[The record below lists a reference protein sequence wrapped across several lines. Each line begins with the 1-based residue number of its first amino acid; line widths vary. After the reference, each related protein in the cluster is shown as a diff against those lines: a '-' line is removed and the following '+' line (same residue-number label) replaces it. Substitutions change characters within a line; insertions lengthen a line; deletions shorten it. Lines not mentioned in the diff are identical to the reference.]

1 MRGPRVF
8 TIPPSV
14 DFLPTFARALLDGDI
29 VAGLSRESDP
39 LAFGRATIYVPTR
52 RSRGALVEAL
62 RHAIGKPAAI
72 LPRILPLGA
81 MEASEAPYF
90 DESAADAPAPDLPRA
105 IPDVERRLLLA
116 DLVLK
121 WAEGV
126 KHAIVSID
134 EHGRRSHDRNET
146 LVVGTTPAD
155 AWSLAGDL
163 AGLIDELII
172 EDVPWKS
179 VTDAG
184 GGEFDKF
191 WRITTDFLD
200 VAISQWPQILE
211 ERGFV
216 DRAARQVAFA
226 EREIARLRAGAASG
240 PVIALGS
247 TGTNKATARL
257 LAAIAHH
264 PQGAVVLPGLDRDI
278 DDESWG
284 EIADARPDRAE
295 SGFGHPQAALKRLMP
310 VLGIARRDVI
320 ELGSPEPALAA
331 RTRLV
336 AEALRPADTTD
347 HWREFQA
354 SFRSSFAPAL
364 EGVAIIEAAHEGEEA
379 LALAIHMREALETRD
394 ATCALIT
401 PDRDLARRVGA
412 ELKRWNIEVD
422 DSGGEPLGRTSHGTF
437 ARLVLAAARDDD
449 RAALVALTNHPLA
462 SFGLPRADVARCA
475 ASLEIGVLRAGLPQ
489 MSDVAALLAAAKR
502 AAGDRHAHPAAKRI
516 SATQWRAIEGLLQRI
531 ADTLAPLRKQD
542 RRADLQWWIA
552 THRAV
557 LDAIRVKGDAT
568 GSEGEAALDD
578 LFDEFA
584 AAPSPKMRFD
594 LESYSAFFD
603 RITADRMLRGPA
615 STHPRLQILGLL
627 EARLLNAHIILIGGL
642 DETIWPPAAN
652 TDAFLNRPM
661 RQALGLTPPERRIGQ
676 TAHDFLMALGARDV
690 VISRALKRGGAP
702 TIPSRFLQRLD
713 ALAGEEIAVCRERGA
728 RLIKFARRIDAPA
741 AIRKNPRPAP
751 RPPIE
756 LRPQKLSVTR
766 IETLRRDPYS
776 IYAESILRLKPL
788 EPLNFEPGARERGT
802 HMHKALEEFTRAH
815 RIGALPRDS
824 RARLLALLREKLT
837 DFDHD
842 ADFQAF
848 DWPRIEKAVGFYLGY
863 ESERRPL
870 LQSILVEQR
879 GEITIALEDDSS
891 FTLSAEADRIEIARD
906 GCIRVVD
913 YKTGMPPGLDE
924 VRVGFA
930 PQLTLEA
937 AMIAEGAFSEIGAR
951 EVNEALY
958 LKLGGGD
965 GGKQIPLDWS
975 KKNIKFA
982 DVVARHRDELG
993 KLLNQFRSADT
1004 PYIPRPFPKYASKYS
1019 DYDHLARVKEWSA
1032 TGGAPGDEIV

>member
-1 MRGPRVF
+1 MRDPRVF
-8 TIPPSV
+8 TIPPGV
-14 DFLPTFARALLDGDI
+14 DFLGVFARALLDGEVVPG
-29 VAGLSRESDP
+29 VAGEGDP
-39 LAFGRATIYVPTR
+39 LALARATIYVPTR
-52 RSRGALVEAL
+52 RSRAALIAAL
-62 RHAIGKPAAI
+62 KDAIGRPAVI

-81 MEASEAPYF
+81 MEANEAPYF
-90 DESAADAPAPDLPRA
+90 DESADDAPAPDLPRA

-134 EHGRRSHDRNET
+134 EHGRRTHDHQET
-146 LVVGTTPAD
+146 LVVATTPAD

-172 EDVPWKS
+172 EDVAWKS

-184 GGEFDKF
+184 IGEFDQF

-200 VAISQWPQILE
+200 VAISTWPQVLA

-226 EREIARLRAGAASG
+226 EREIARLRGHGASG

-264 PQGAVVLPGLDRDI
+264 PQGAVVLPGLDREL
-278 DDESWG
+278 DEEAWA
-284 EIADARPDRAE
+284 EIADARPGRAE
-295 SGFGHPQAALKRLMP
+295 SGFGHPQGALKRLMP
-310 VLGIARRDVI
+310 VLGISRRDVE
-320 ELGSPEPALAA
+320 ELGAPAPALAA
-331 RTRLV
+331 RARLV

-354 SFRSSFAPAL
+354 SFRDSFADAL
-364 EGVAIIEAAHEGEEA
+364 DGVTIVEAAHEGEEA
-379 LALAIHMREALETRD
+379 LALAIRMREALETPD

-412 ELKRWNIEVD
+412 ELRRWNIHVD
-422 DSGGEPLGRTSHGTF
+422 DSGGEPLGRSAYGTF

-449 RAALVALTNHPLA
+449 RAALVALISHPLA
-462 SFGLPRADVARCA
+462 CFGLPRAEVTRCA
-475 ASLEIGVLRAGLPQ
+475 AALEIGVLRAGLPQ
-489 MSDVAALLAAAKR
+489 MSDVGALLAAAQR
-502 AAGDRHAHPAAKRI
+502 AANGRHAHPAARRI
-516 SATQWRAIEGLLQRI
+516 SAAQWRAIEDLMQRI
-531 ADTLAPLRKQD
+531 AKFVAPLRKQD
-542 RRADLQWWIA
+542 LHADLPWWIA

-557 LDAIRVKGDAT
+557 LDAIR
-568 GSEGEAALDD
+568 DD
-578 LFDEFA
+578 RVAPSQDEDSLHALFDEFA
-584 AAPSPKMRFD
+584 AAPAPKMCFD

-603 RITADRMLRGPA
+603 RIAQERMLRGPVSA
-615 STHPRLQILGLL
+615 HPRLQILGLL
-627 EARLLNAHIILIGGL
+627 EARLLGADVVLLGGL

-676 TAHDFLMALGARDV
+676 TAHDFTMAMGAREV

-713 ALAGEEIAVCRERGA
+713 ALAGDAINACRERGN
-728 RLIKFARRIDAPA
+728 RLVGLVRRIDAPA
-741 AIRKNPRPAP
+741 AIKKIPRPAP
-751 RPPIE
+751 KPPID
-756 LRPQKLSVTR
+756 LRPTKLSVTR
-766 IETLRRDPYS
+766 IETLRRDPYA
-776 IYAESILRLKPL
+776 IYAESILRLRAL

-815 RIGALPRDS
+815 CIGALPRD
-824 RARLLALLREKLT
+824 ARDRLIALLREKLA
-837 DFDHD
+837 DFDRD

-863 ESERRPL
+863 ESERRPV

-879 GEITIALEDDSS
+879 GEITIALDDGSR
-891 FTLSAEADRIEIARD
+891 FTLSAEADRIEIAQD
-906 GCIRVVD
+906 GRVRVVD
-913 YKTGMPPGLDE
+913 YKTGTPPGLDE

-937 AMIAEGAFSEIGAR
+937 AMIAEGAFPEIGAR
-951 EVNEALY
+951 EANQALY

-975 KKNIKFA
+975 KKKIKFA
-982 DVVARHRDELG
+982 DVVARHRTELVN
-993 KLLNQFRSADT
+993 LLNQFRSHDT

-1032 TGGAPGDEIV
+1032 TGGVAGEEIT

>member
-8 TIPPSV
+8 TIPPGV
-14 DFLPTFARALLDGDI
+14 EFFGVFARALLDGDI
-29 VAGLSRESDP
+29 VAGLSRDSDP

-52 RSRGALVEAL
+52 RSRGALVEVL

-81 MEASEAPYF
+81 MEASEAAYF

-126 KHAIVSID
+126 KHAIISID
-134 EHGRRSHDRNET
+134 EHGRRSHDHNET
-146 LVVGTTPAD
+146 LLVATTPAD
-155 AWSLAGDL
+155 AWALAGDL
-163 AGLIDELII
+163 ASLIDELII
-172 EDVPWKS
+172 EDVAWKN

-184 GGEFDKF
+184 SGEFDPF

-200 VAISQWPQILE
+200 VAISEWPHILG
-211 ERGFV
+211 ERGLV

-226 EREIARLRAGAASG
+226 EREIARLRGSAGQD

-257 LAAIAHH
+257 LAAIAHQ
-264 PQGAVVLPGLDRDI
+264 PQGAVVLPGLDRDM
-278 DDESWG
+278 DDESWA

-310 VLGIARRDVI
+310 VLGLGRSDVI

-331 RTRLV
+331 RMRLIG
-336 AEALRPADTTD
+336 EALRPADTTD
-347 HWREFQA
+347 HWRQFQA
-354 SFRSSFAPAL
+354 SFRSSFPPAL
-364 EGVAIIEAAHEGEEA
+364 EGVPIIEAAHEAEEA
-379 LALAIHMREALETRD
+379 LALAIRIREALETPG

-401 PDRDLARRVGA
+401 PDRDLARRVAA
-412 ELKRWNIEVD
+412 ELKRWNIEVE
-422 DSGGEPLGRTSHGTF
+422 DSGGEPLGRTTYGTF
-437 ARLVLAAARDDD
+437 ARLVLAAARDND
-449 RAALVALTNHPLA
+449 RASLVALINHPLA
-462 SFGLPRADVARCA
+462 GFGLPRDDVARCA

-489 MSDVAALLAAAKR
+489 MADVAALLAAAKR
-502 AAGDRHAHPAAKRI
+502 AASDRHAHPAARRI
-516 SATQWRAIEGLLQRI
+516 TPLQWSAIEGLLQRV
-531 ADTLAPLRKQD
+531 AQSLAPLRKQD
-542 RRADLQWWIA
+542 SRADLQWWVA

-557 LDAIRVKGDAT
+557 LDAIRVKADAT
-568 GSEGEAALDD
+568 GSEDEAALED

-603 RITADRMLRGPA
+603 RITAERMLRGAA

-627 EARLLNAHIILIGGL
+627 EARLLNADMVLIGGL

-676 TAHDFLMALGARDV
+676 TAHDFVMALGAREV

-702 TIPSRFLQRLD
+702 TIPSRFLQRLE
-713 ALAGEEIAVCRERGA
+713 ALAGGEIALCRERGA
-728 RLIKFARRIDAPA
+728 RLIDLARRIDSPA
-741 AIRKNPRPAP
+741 APKKIPRPVP

-766 IETLRRDPYS
+766 IEALRRDPYS
-776 IYAESILRLKPL
+776 IYAESVLRLKPL
-788 EPLNFEPGARERGT
+788 ERLNFEPGARERGT
-802 HMHKALEEFTRAH
+802 HIHKALEEFTRAH
-815 RIGALPRDS
+815 RVGALPRE
-824 RARLLALLREKLT
+824 AREKLLALLREKLT

-879 GEITIALEDDSS
+879 GEITIALDDGSS
-891 FTLSAEADRIEIARD
+891 FTLSAEADRIEIAQD
-906 GCIRVVD
+906 GCVRVID
-913 YKTGMPPGLDE
+913 YKTGTPPGLEE

-937 AMIAEGAFSEIGAR
+937 AMVAEGAFAEIGAR

-975 KKNIKFA
+975 KKKIKFA
-982 DVVARHRDELG
+982 DVVARHRDQFG
-993 KLLNQFRSADT
+993 KLLNQFRLATT
-1004 PYIPRPFPKYASKYS
+1004 PYIPRPFPKYALKFS

-1032 TGGAPGDEIV
+1032 TGGATDEIV

>member
-1 MRGPRVF
+1 MRGARVF
-8 TIPPSV
+8 TIPPGV
-14 DFLPTFARALLDGDI
+14 DLLATFARALLDGGI
-29 VAGLSRESDP
+29 VPGLSRDSDP
-39 LAFGRATIYVPTR
+39 LAFARATIYVPTR
-52 RSRGALVEAL
+52 RSRAALVEAL
-62 RHAIGKPAAI
+62 RRAIGGPAAI

-81 MEASEAPYF
+81 MEASEAPYLE
-90 DESAADAPAPDLPRA
+90 ESADDAAPDLPRA
-105 IPDVERRLLLA
+105 VGEVERRLLLA

-134 EHGRRSHDRNET
+134 EHGNRSHDHNET
-146 LVVGTTPAD
+146 LIVATTPAD

-172 EDVPWKS
+172 EDVAWKS

-184 GGEFDKF
+184 AGEFDPF

-200 VAISQWPQILE
+200 VAIKQWPQILG

-226 EREIARLRAGAASG
+226 EREIARLRSGAGSG
-240 PVIALGS
+240 PIIALGS

-264 PQGAVVLPGLDRDI
+264 PQGAVMLPGLDREL
-278 DDESWG
+278 DDEAWA

-310 VLGIARRDVI
+310 VLGIARRDVE
-320 ELGSPEPALAA
+320 ELGTPERPLTA

-347 HWREFQA
+347 HWREFQSTFSA
-354 SFRSSFAPAL
+354 SFAPAL
-364 EGVAIIEAAHEGEEA
+364 DGVTLVEAAHEGEEA
-379 LALAIHMREALETRD
+379 LALAICMREALEVPD

-412 ELKRWNIEVD
+412 ELKRWKLHVD
-422 DSGGEPLGRTSHGTF
+422 DSGGEPLGRTAYGTF

-449 RAALVALTNHPLA
+449 RAALVALINHPLA
-462 SFGLPRADVARCA
+462 GFGLRRHEVTQCA
-475 ASLEIGVLRAGLPQ
+475 AALEVGVLRAGLPQ
-489 MSDVAALLAAAKR
+489 MSDVEALLATAKR
-502 AAGDRHAHPAAKRI
+502 AASNRHAHPAAKRI
-516 SATQWRAIEGLLQRI
+516 SPAQWSAIENLMRRI
-531 ADTLAPLRKQD
+531 AEALAPLRKQD
-542 RRADLQWWIA
+542 TRADLPWWIA
-552 THRAV
+552 MHSAV
-557 LDAIRVKGDAT
+557 LDGMRLKESVGP
-568 GSEGEAALDD
+568 GEDETALQT

-584 AAPSPKMRFD
+584 AAPAPKMRFD

-603 RITADRMLRGPA
+603 RITQERILRGPA
-615 STHPRLQILGLL
+615 RLHPRLQILGLL
-627 EARLLNAHIILIGGL
+627 EARLLNAELVLLGGL

-676 TAHDFLMALGARDV
+676 TAHDFTMAMGARKV

-702 TIPSRFLQRLD
+702 TIPSRFLQRLE
-713 ALAGEEIAVCRERGA
+713 ALAGDEIAACRERGA
-728 RLIKFARRIDAPA
+728 RLIALARRIDCPA
-741 AIRKNPRPAP
+741 AINKIPRPEP
-751 RPPIE
+751 RPPIA
-756 LRPQKLSVTR
+756 LRPTRLSVTR

-776 IYAESILRLKPL
+776 IYVESVLRLKPL

-802 HMHKALEEFTRAH
+802 HMHKALEEFAKAH
-815 RIGALPRDS
+815 RIGALPRN
-824 RARLLALLREKLT
+824 ARERLVALLREKLT

-879 GEITIALEDDSS
+879 GELKIPLVDGSA
-891 FTLSAEADRIEIARD
+891 FTLSAVADRIEIAQ
-906 GCIRVVD
+906 GGSLRVVD
-913 YKTGMPPGLDE
+913 YKTGTPPGLEE

-937 AMIAEGAFSEIGAR
+937 AMVAEGAFAEIGAR

-965 GGKQIPLDWS
+965 GGKRIQLDWS
-975 KKNIKFA
+975 RGKKKEEFV
-982 DVVARHRDELG
+982 DVVARHRSELVG
-993 KLLNQFRSADT
+993 LLNQFRSQET

-1032 TGGAPGDEIV
+1032 TGGTTDEIV